1 MFKRELM
8 VVLVAA
14 GNVTGG
20 NALQV
25 PGVIVAGLLM
35 TMSQFAPVA
44 RAGDTDRTGQWS
56 ADFESAEALARE
68 NGIPLVIHFYAHWCG
83 PCRMM
88 ESQVLN
94 STEVHTMLGTGI
106 VGVKVN
112 SDDRRDLVSR
122 FDISVLPTDVI
133 ISPEGKILSKDAG
146 TSGRSAYV
154 DRLARFRVPSGVPA
168 DPDAAET
175 AIPVMTKTL
184 RREADKRIGL
194 NGYSPVSLTETE
206 EWKTGEVQFKYEF
219 QGVCYRL
226 SSAAE
231 LERFKASPDKFIPAL
246 HGCDPVSLVN
256 DQVFQA
262 GHLELGVIYQSK
274 VFFFVSKKTRQEF
287 LSNPEKFSRRQSLPF
302 VAAES

>member
-14 GNVTGG
+14 GNATGR

-25 PGVIVAGLLM
+25 PGMIVAGLLM

-44 RAGDTDRTGQWS
+44 SAGDANRTGQWS

-112 SDDRRDLVSR
+112 SDHRHNLVSR

-154 DRLARFRVPSGVPA
+154 ARLARFRLPSGVPA
-168 DPDAAET
+168 DPEAAET
-175 AIPVMTKTL
+175 AITVMTKTL
-184 RREADKRIGL
+184 RREADKQIGL

-206 EWKTGEVQFKYEF
+206 EWKTGESQFKYEF
-219 QGVCYRL
+219 QGVCYCL
-226 SSAAE
+226 SSARRA
-231 LERFKASPDKFIPAL
+231 RTI
-246 HGCDPVSLVN
+246 
-256 DQVFQA
+256 
-262 GHLELGVIYQSK
+262 QSQPGY
-274 VFFFVSKKTRQEF
+274 VYSGSAR
-287 LSNPEKFSRRQSLPF
+287 L
-302 VAAES
+302 